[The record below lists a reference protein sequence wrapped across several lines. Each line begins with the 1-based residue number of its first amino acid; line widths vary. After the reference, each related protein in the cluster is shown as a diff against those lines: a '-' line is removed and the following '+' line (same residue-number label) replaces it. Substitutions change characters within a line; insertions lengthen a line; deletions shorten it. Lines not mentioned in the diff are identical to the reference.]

1 MLVDG
6 INYLKQKGKAMPK
19 NKKNKYM
26 FAEFHSQKEYQD
38 AYKSVMDNTI
48 TNSQFELVIFIERLR
63 TTMLCS
69 LEPISKTERK

>member
-6 INYLKQKGKAMPK
+6 INYLKQKGKAMANTK
-19 NKKNKYM
+19 NKKYM

-63 TTMLCS
+63 TTILT
-69 LEPISKTERK
+69 EGDSK

>member
-1 MLVDG
+1 MS
-6 INYLKQKGKAMPK
+6 NTK
-19 NKKNKYM
+19 KKNYM
-26 FAEFHSQKEYQD
+26 FAEFKSQEEYQD
-38 AYKSVMDNTI
+38 AYKSVMDNTT

>member
-1 MLVDG
+1 MA
-6 INYLKQKGKAMPK
+6 NTK
-19 NKKNKYM
+19 NKKYM
-26 FAEFHSQKEYQD
+26 FAEFKSQEEYQN

-69 LEPISKTERK
+69 IEPISKTERK